1 MVLPVH
7 YSKSRQSGATLIE
20 VVFVVSLLSVAAVF
34 TVESQSADFYIN
46 AAKGTGGQLRD
57 YGKAVQQWI
66 SDHPGASGTYSG
78 TKWLKPVTCGGLAP
92 APGYL
97 DCKFPTAD
105 ITDVVNPQPLMPGSL
120 TVTTVISTVVNAE
133 KTETMGQTTFSPY
146 LLSGSP
152 RSDLA
157 GVAAMAALSGNAFDR
172 SMFGS
177 INANPKTAVIAMT
190 SRKPESG
197 DSWLRADGGN
207 TMDGNLSF
215 DSPTAANRRIV
226 GASRIQPTPGQP
238 LVLGAASGLAIPAGA
253 TVVVDSD
260 TEVLDRLLADGGID
274 SAKAVVIASGNT
286 RIPLGNL
293 ITKQGLYNSAAGTYM
308 ANPAGQSKFNTL
320 TLDGATNITPDL
332 DVPVASRPDPV
343 LEINTVVVE
352 LAGCPTNGEVAKDS
366 ANNLLSCQGNLWLK
380 VGKSPVL
387 HRFVFTS
394 SGTWTVPDHVTSGF
408 ISASG
413 GGGSGMGWRVRS
425 HSSSGHSGGFVM
437 NHQVPMVPGEVLQ
450 ISVGK
455 GATGYAPVNS
465 GILSNAGFPYY
476 IFWGNPANSGLTGL
490 PGGTTNVV
498 SPTNGLLLEC
508 SGGAGSGGVSP
519 TSAPLHGENN
529 TNPVASV
536 ASVDLVPYGPSTYT
550 WQIQKATHSTAGDV
564 WGSGV
569 CGSGNYGLGVEA
581 MYNAASVGDTVS
593 GGRTPFGYGSGGDL
607 VISRCFVTASVQ
619 ELCRFPQNGTDGVV
633 MIDVFY

>member
-1 MVLPVH
+1 MH
-7 YSKSRQSGATLIE
+7 SSKSRQSGATLIE
-20 VVFVVSLLSVAAVF
+20 VVFVVSLLSIAAVF

-66 SDHPGASGTYSG
+66 GDHPGASGSYSG

-92 APGYL
+92 APGYI

-105 ITDVVNPQPLMPGSL
+105 STDVANPDPLMPGSL
-120 TVTTVISTVVNAE
+120 TVKTIISTVANAE

-146 LLSGSP
+146 LLSGLP
-152 RSDLA
+152 RADLA

-177 INANPKTAVIAMT
+177 INANAKTAVIAMT

-197 DSWLRADGGN
+197 DSWLRADGAN
-207 TMDGNLSF
+207 TMDGNLNF
-215 DSPTAANRRIV
+215 DSPAATNRRIM
-226 GASRIQPTPGQP
+226 GASRIQPVPGQP
-238 LVLGAASGLAIPAGA
+238 LIFGSSSGLGIPAGA

-260 TEVLDRLLADGGID
+260 TEVLGRLLADGGID

-293 ITKQGLYNSAAGTYM
+293 ITKQGLYNSAAGAYM

-320 TLDGATNITPDL
+320 TLDGATSITPDL
-332 DVPVASRPDPV
+332 SVPVATRPDPV

-352 LAGCPTNGEVAKDS
+352 LSACPTNGEISRDAS
-366 ANNLLSCQGNLWLK
+366 NNLLSCQGNLWLK
-380 VGKSPVL
+380 VGKTPML
-387 HRFVFTS
+387 HRYVFTS

-408 ISASG
+408 VSAAG
-413 GGGSGMGWRVRS
+413 GGGSGMGWRVVS

-450 ISVGK
+450 INVGK
-455 GATGYAPVNS
+455 GAPAYAPVNS
-465 GILSNAGFPYY
+465 GIPSNAGVPFYV
-476 IFWGNPANSGLTGL
+476 FWGNPADSGLIGHA
-490 PGGTTNVV
+490 GSTTSVI
-498 SPTNGLLLEC
+498 STTNGLLLEC
-508 SGGAGSGGVSP
+508 SGGAGSAGTGT

-529 TNPVASV
+529 ANPVASV
-536 ASVDLVPYGPSTYT
+536 ASIVMVLYGPSTYT
-550 WQIQKATHSTAGDV
+550 WSAEKTTHSAAGDV
-564 WGSGV
+564 WGPGV
-569 CGSGNYGLGVEA
+569 CGAGSYGLGTEA
-581 MYNAASVGDTVS
+581 MNNSGTVGDIIP

-607 VISRCFVTASVQ
+607 VISRCYVTASVQ
-619 ELCRFPQNGTDGVV
+619 ELCRFPQKGSDGVV